1 MEELIKEYV
10 KENNIIGYLSFKL
23 DYRGIKNKITQTDF
37 KSEDYINTLISQN
50 IDLYN
55 YNLAVK
61 NEDVNKIQEYI
72 YDVDFNIIINKDLT
86 IDLEDLQEGYLGGKN
101 SYENF
106 CDIMSANER
115 IDHYYDDWF
124 FSEC

>member
-1 MEELIKEYV
+1 MEKRIKEYV
-10 KENNIIGYLSFKL
+10 KENNIIGYLSYEL
-23 DYRGIKNKITQTDF
+23 DYEGIKNKILQANF
-37 KSEDYINTLISQN
+37 KGKDYIDTIITQN

-55 YNLAVK
+55 YNLAVE
-61 NEDVNKIQEYI
+61 NEDVKKIAEYI
-72 YDVDFNIIINKDLT
+72 YGVDFDIKINKDLT
-86 IDLEDLQEGYLGGKN
+86 IDLEDLQNGYLGGKDT
-101 SYENF
+101 YENF